1 MADTVT
7 YATRLS
13 SDDSLE
19 AMLRMHRQEGIANC
33 QRFWDKSKRLKKF
46 AARQQWPG
54 ADNKDQKQSGTT
66 RRSPRLTIPETS
78 RILATFTGR
87 QMMER
92 FERQYVPRN
101 QSAAR
106 YAETMSKVDKA
117 VMQLCDG
124 EQIDSAAFKDGPG
137 IQGISWVRWF
147 IDEWSAEDPQL
158 RFIDVPI
165 WSMLWPATRELNLR
179 DRAWHRWGSW
189 WAQQAVRDRW
199 SDKYDQITTLIGAR
213 TFGAKDATQPGQ
225 SSRIPWAGQ
234 AGNKPLAMSEYYDPG
249 QRCLWIEY
257 EEWKEYVL
265 RWALVRPTDATMSY
279 ADAIAVKLDPQQLQ
293 AGAAADPLERVELSA
308 KQLSEFKKAH
318 FAATGEEVP
327 SEMYV
332 RKPRIL
338 YKYAYICGDVV
349 LESGDLDVG
358 CFTLTAMAAERVEH
372 PDTTDYISLLEDL
385 EDAQRMV
392 NYVMSALVRDIQ
404 INPKGVLFVEQGLFR
419 DQNEAL
425 EAFTSPGGVIQI
437 PRGKISQ
444 GGKPYDWVAGGTSG
458 YSNKLETMLS
468 FYREALPRLAGFNP
482 AALGQLGSD
491 IRRVS
496 GQVVRQ
502 LTDAAM
508 TSNAE
513 RVDSFRLYRRECGR
527 IFLAH
532 ARQLWDVEDL
542 ITFIGEED
550 AYDYVYDEQT
560 GEQAI
565 DPTTGQPQRILVVPP
580 KEMWTPDAW
589 KEIAIEEVTPTDDE
603 TSALWDTLQTQVQL
617 LLQPMADTGK
627 ALFTSEDLVDLLP
640 KIPATRRSRM
650 RMRVQRDIKQMK
662 MQKAQEMMAQQQA
675 ASGDES
681 QVGGDGDGAG
691 DMAEQAA

>member
-7 YATRLS
+7 YATRLAT
-13 SDDSLE
+13 DDSLE
-19 AMLRMHRQEGIANC
+19 AMLRQHRQEGIANC
-33 QRFWDKSKRLKKF
+33 QRFWDKSTRLKKF

-54 ADNKDQKQSGTT
+54 NSDKNAHKQSGTT

-117 VMQLCDG
+117 VMDLCDG
-124 EQIDSAAFKDGPG
+124 EQVDSAAFKDGPG
-137 IQGISWVRWF
+137 IQGISWVRWL
-147 IDEWSAEDPQL
+147 IDEWSAEEPQL

-165 WSMLWPATRELNLR
+165 WQMLWPATRELNLR

-199 SDKYDQITTLIGAR
+199 PDEYDKIATLIGTR
-213 TFGAKDATQPGQ
+213 TFGAKEATQPGQ

-234 AGNKPLAMSEYYDPG
+234 AGNKPLAMSDYYDPG

-265 RWALVRPTDATMSY
+265 RWALVRPVDPTMSY
-279 ADAIAVKLDPQQLQ
+279 ADAVAVQLDPQQLQ
-293 AGAAADPLERVELSA
+293 AGAATDPLERIELSA
-308 KQLSEFKKAH
+308 KELAEFKKAH
-318 FAATGEEVP
+318 YAATGERVP

-372 PDTTDYISLLEDL
+372 ADTTDYISLLEDL

-392 NYVMSALVRDIQ
+392 NYLMSALVRDIQ
-404 INPKGVLFVEQGLFR
+404 INPKGVFIYEEGLFK
-419 DQNEAL
+419 DANEAL
-425 EAFTSPGGVIQI
+425 ESFTSPGGVIKV

-444 GGKPYDWVAGGTSG
+444 GGKPYEWVAGGTSG
-458 YSNKLETMLS
+458 YSNKLETMLA

-482 AALGQLGSD
+482 AALGQLGTD

-513 RVDSFRLYRRECGR
+513 RVDSFRLYRRENGR

-532 ARQLWDVEDL
+532 ARKLWDVEDL
-542 ITFIGEED
+542 IAFIGEED
-550 AYDYVYDEQT
+550 AYDYVYDETT
-560 GEQAI
+560 GEQVT
-565 DPTTGQPQRILVVPP
+565 DPATGQPQRVLVIPP
-580 KEMWTPDAW
+580 KSMWTPNAW

-603 TSALWDTLQTQVQL
+603 MSALWDTLQTQVQL

-627 ALFTSEDLVDLLP
+627 SLFTSEDLVDLLP
-640 KIPATRRSRM
+640 KIPAARRSRM
-650 RMRVQRDIKQMK
+650 RMRVQREIKQMK
-662 MQKAQEMMAQQQA
+662 MQQAQAMMAQQAEA
-675 ASGDES
+675 ATGDAAA
-681 QVGGDGDGAG
+681 VAGGDQGQ
-691 DMAEQAA
+691 MAA